1 MMARQEMERTIK
13 LLATCRKAFPQ
24 SKADGE
30 TLALY
35 ARALEPLG
43 YGAIEAAVMR
53 CLRTARFFPTIA
65 EIYDAAESVQRTAT
79 NTGTPEAGEAW
90 EEAMQNVR
98 RNHVYKPWVFSCP
111 EVKQAVKQFGKM
123 ELIGLEEDAMNT
135 ARAQFMRIYN
145 GILRR
150 RAEKQQNKQILQ
162 CMGTRARALF
172 VDTAARLSLPEKDE

>member
-1 MMARQEMERTIK
+1 MKMLGDLGKGIFSMMARQEMERTIK

-79 NTGTPEAGEAW
+79 NTGGGGG
-90 EEAMQNVR
+90 MGR
-98 RNHVYKPWVFSCP
+98 GH
-111 EVKQAVKQFGKM
+111 
-123 ELIGLEEDAMNT
+123 
-135 ARAQFMRIYN
+135 
-145 GILRR
+145 
-150 RAEKQQNKQILQ
+150 AE
-162 CMGTRARALF
+162 R
-172 VDTAARLSLPEKDE
+172 PP